1 MKGLIHAACIAVVLA
16 AAGPV
21 ASDRAA
27 AAPRAIPQR
36 AITSDVTDF
45 SARRHISRHTRHHGY
60 YRPGYRSY
68 YYDRPVYYRPYP
80 YASPAPFTFGIGFG
94 PSW

>member
-1 MKGLIHAACIAVVLA
+1 MKGLIRAACIAVVLA
-16 AAGPV
+16 AAGPGTI
-21 ASDRAA
+21 DRAA
-27 AAPRAIPQR
+27 ATPQAKPQR
-36 AITSDVTDF
+36 AGTSDVTDF
-45 SARRHISRHTRHHGY
+45 SARRHIRRHAHHGY